1 MFILQNSENPI
12 SLKGII
18 HIKAHSFTL
27 INLILCI
34 ILRIFFSKTKEQYL
48 WTFFVLPKSLHN
60 LEKLNCFLNGSVKKN
75 AVFFLVIKHKLILRV
90 LNNIDWGD
98 GFIQLLPL
106 RTGSY
111 SDWFS
116 VGARCRCVHLTAVV
130 RNFITDIYQ
139 NHTREPYTER
149 FTHVCVVGT
158 PDDGG
163 LGPIPKHGRRSIP
176 RALMLRILS
185 QT

>member
-1 MFILQNSENPI
+1 M
-12 SLKGII
+12 
-18 HIKAHSFTL
+18 
-27 INLILCI
+27 
-34 ILRIFFSKTKEQYL
+34 
-48 WTFFVLPKSLHN
+48 
-60 LEKLNCFLNGSVKKN
+60 NCFLNGSVKKN

-163 LGPIPKHGRRSIP
+163 WGPYQSTGDALYPGLWCLGFYHRLKFIMKWMIKN
-176 RALMLRILS
+176 IN
-185 QT
+185 QTNTKRGKNEYL